1 MTRPSPTG
9 SSIIDS
15 GSRDKSLPQKR
26 PRNDNS
32 FESTRD
38 RLTRDV
44 LTRQNNPT
52 ATNSTT
58 MSAPLPVVPT
68 VSPEQ
73 MYSNFEEWIKMA
85 TDNKINAT
93 NSWNFAL
100 IDYFHEMTFIRDGDS
115 INFQRASCTLDGCV
129 KIYTSR
135 VDSVATETGKL
146 LTGLADQKKDGLD
159 DGDHDGEDGGHERR
173 SRRRTHRSEATL
185 LKDFSSLALKKLD
198 VDFAVDP
205 LFKKTSAD
213 FDEGGARG
221 LLLNHLNLDQDCKI
235 IFDSSD
241 ARREQDDDDDD
252 DGDGFDADTDTD
264 GDSSSNDNNSNIEDH
279 SHQANPQIS
288 SSTDGNVGDAQNDDN
303 DKVIA
308 DGKNS
313 LFDNPIAPA
322 GQLDAIDDPANP
334 KFMEQEFIE
343 LSTLKARLRLDDLFC
358 DLQICPTLNQVDFF
372 TDGTISVSGFD
383 KEDNDQDGVDRT
395 DTAVED
401 EEEQVDAPEED
412 QFDYG
417 YDAFDFGDDD
427 AGDDGQELMDPFAD
441 PVDGDD
447 TPGEDGRDDEHNTME
462 ITETDQV
469 TNISTNQEN
478 ELLSYFDTTL
488 SKNWAGPT
496 HWKLRKTKS
505 TSVKQDKNHDDG
517 TNSAATERSQKKPSA
532 RLFTIDFLEGEDI
545 ITDDIFALPRR
556 ANITVNNTKD
566 HSLHLLPDDENFS
579 SKQLL
584 RYFMKPVFSVARW
597 KNKNFKSQTDETT
610 EIVDD
615 GPHDVF
621 DLDQGPDINYW
632 AKQEDVEEPQGIDF
646 GNDDLQFNDDA
657 VSQFDDVPAQQDDY
671 NDTLDFLTQD
681 ESAVYGDPLI
691 TNHQIKKTK
700 TPYVDYART
709 AKRVDVRKL
718 KENLWRALIMDPAN
732 KKRPSENGK
741 VCGERRFTDVLRD
754 LKKMYPPKVMKDIS
768 VPFCFICL
776 LHLANEQNLVITGL
790 NRADENDDG
799 DDGDDHVLGDDSD
812 WMASEDMLNEVKI
825 VQIL

>member
-1 MTRPSPTG
+1 
-9 SSIIDS
+9 
-15 GSRDKSLPQKR
+15 
-26 PRNDNS
+26 
-32 FESTRD
+32 
-38 RLTRDV
+38 
-44 LTRQNNPT
+44 
-52 ATNSTT
+52 
-58 MSAPLPVVPT
+58 
-68 VSPEQ
+68 
-73 MYSNFEEWIKMA
+73 
-85 TDNKINAT
+85 
-93 NSWNFAL
+93 
-100 IDYFHEMTFIRDGDS
+100 MTFIREGDS

-146 LTGLADQKKDGLD
+146 LTGLADHKKDGVD
-159 DGDHDGEDGGHERR
+159 EGDHDGEDGGHERR

-252 DGDGFDADTDTD
+252 DIDDDTD
-264 GDSSSNDNNSNIEDH
+264 GDGDGDNNNNNEDH
-279 SHQANPQIS
+279 SHQTNPQTS
-288 SSTDGNVGDAQNDDN
+288 SSTDDNVGDAQNEDN
-303 DKVIA
+303 DKM
-308 DGKNS
+308 DDS
-313 LFDNPIAPA
+313 LFENQIAM
-322 GQLDAIDDPANP
+322 GSQLLTIDDPGNQN
-334 KFMEQEFIE
+334 FMEQEFIE
-343 LSTLKARLRLDDLFC
+343 ISTLKAKLRLDDLFC

-372 TDGTISVSGFD
+372 TDGTIYVAGFD
-383 KEDNDQDGVDRT
+383 GQDKDQDGVDGT

-401 EEEQVDAPEED
+401 ERQVDAPEED
-412 QFDYG
+412 QLDYG

-427 AGDDGQELMDPFAD
+427 AGDEGQELMDPFAD
-441 PVDGDD
+441 TVDGDD
-447 TPGEDGRDDEHNTME
+447 TLGEGGLDSEHNTGE
-462 ITETDQV
+462 VIETDQV

-505 TSVKQDKNHDDG
+505 TSANQDKKDGHHDDN
-517 TNSAATERSQKKPSA
+517 TNSTTATERSQKKPSA

-545 ITDDIFALPRR
+545 RTDDIFALPRR
-556 ANITVNNTKD
+556 ANITLSNTKD
-566 HSLHLLPDDENFS
+566 HILHLLPDDENFS

-584 RYFMKPVFSVARW
+584 RYFMKPVFSLTRW
-597 KNKNFKSQTDETT
+597 KNKNFKSQADETT
-610 EIVDD
+610 EITDD
-615 GPHDVF
+615 GPLDVF
-621 DLDQGPDINYW
+621 DLDQGPDIGYW
-632 AKQEDVEEPQGIDF
+632 AKQEDVDEPQGIDF

-657 VSQFDDVPAQQDDY
+657 MSQFDDTPTQQDDY
-671 NDTLDFLTQD
+671 NDIFDFLTQD

-691 TNHQIKKTK
+691 TNHQVKKTK
-700 TPYVDYART
+700 PPYVDYART

-718 KENLWRALIMDPAN
+718 KENLWKALIIDPAN
-732 KKRPSENGK
+732 KRRPSENGK
-741 VCGERRFTDVLRD
+741 VCGERRFTDVLQD

-799 DDGDDHVLGDDSD
+799 DDHVLGDDSD
-812 WMASEDMLNEVKI
+812 WMASEGMLNEVKI
-825 VQIL
+825 VQIS